1 MNWCHK
7 LTYVCWFGC
16 VYNTNYNLMI
26 FNEDERYRNFPRLK
40 TSGYIFYNPIKNN
53 YYLVSYWLRIIMFY
67 WFYLKIYELWIFSIF
82 LLFLPFIVI
91 ISSGLKICYC
101 YTRERGWGWQSGD
114 GQVSTFYL
122 ENVNKTIVQLTW
134 GESWK
139 YFILFNIFFSIFADF
154 CYWQSERWQM
164 ICHPSSER
172 ISSRDIV
179 GDSSCTTYIV

>member
-1 MNWCHK
+1 MEEPIINKCHFFSLKTLRVWSLVSMNWCHK

-53 YYLVSYWLRIIMFY
+53 NYLVSYWLRIIMFY

-122 ENVNKTIVQLTW
+122 ENVNKIIVQ
-134 GESWK
+134 
-139 YFILFNIFFSIFADF
+139 
-154 CYWQSERWQM
+154 QSV
-164 ICHPSSER
+164 SN
-172 ISSRDIV
+172 
-179 GDSSCTTYIV
+179 